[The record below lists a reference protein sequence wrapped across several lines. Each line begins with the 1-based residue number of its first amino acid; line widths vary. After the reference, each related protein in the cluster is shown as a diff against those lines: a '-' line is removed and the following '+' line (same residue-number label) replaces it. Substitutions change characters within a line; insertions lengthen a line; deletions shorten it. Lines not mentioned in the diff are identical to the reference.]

1 MSYCVEK
8 GIPHSEFL
16 SWDPDDQAK
25 TIAYISESSLSCTMC
40 GTAGW
45 EWEENPHAY
54 ATEESWCRGCYLKSI
69 ASEDAGKL
77 PGTTVVLTP
86 VNDALR
92 ARQIQAQKR
101 HARMGKEES
110 VDEPAE

>member
-16 SWDPDDQAK
+16 NWSSDDQAK
-25 TIAYISESSLSCTMC
+25 TLAYITEKSLDCTMC
-40 GTAGW
+40 GTADW
-45 EWEENPHAY
+45 EWEENTHAY

-86 VNDALR
+86 VNDGFR
-92 ARQIQAQKR
+92 ARQATANKRQAKMQR
-101 HARMGKEES
+101 ES
-110 VDEPAE
+110 VHEPAE